1 MRFHDAPPDTK
12 QSLHREAEMKR
23 LIKLL
28 LDAPLGEDEKA
39 TVPAVIKNVMDETT
53 STPAAAERLKSM
65 LSKVGKST
73 YDVAIKII
81 GDIGSATLK
90 KMLGL

>member
-1 MRFHDAPPDTK
+1 MPR
-12 QSLHREAEMKR
+12 QIRSLHREAEMKR
-23 LIKLL
+23 LIRLL
-28 LDAPLGEDEKA
+28 LEEPLGEDEKA
-39 TVPAVIKNVMDETT
+39 TVPTVVKNVLNETT
-53 STPAAAERLKSM
+53 STPEAAERLKSM